1 MENIFNAADRAAL
14 QQRLS
19 RLQPT
24 SARQWG
30 KMNAAQM
37 LAHCAAA
44 MEMACGDRQK
54 KQAFIGKLV
63 TPFIRSTFLGPKP
76 LGRNSPTDPDL
87 VIAEERD
94 FSAESQRLSTLVD
107 RFCQAGPDAAGRQ
120 IHSFFGRFSGE
131 EWGRLTYKHLDHHL
145 RQFGV

>member
-1 MENIFNAADRAAL
+1 MENIFNATDRAAL
-14 QQRLS
+14 QQRVD

-24 SARQWG
+24 STRQWG
-30 KMNAAQM
+30 TMNAAQM
-37 LAHCAAA
+37 LAHCASAL
-44 MEMACGDRQK
+44 EMACGDRPG
-54 KQAFIGKLV
+54 KQVFLGKLV
-63 TPFIRSTFLGPKP
+63 TPFIRSAVLGPKP
-76 LGRNSPTDPDL
+76 LRRNTPTDPDL

-94 FSAESQRLSTLVD
+94 FDAERHRLSALVD

-145 RQFGV
+145 RQFGA

>member
-1 MENIFNAADRAAL
+1 MENMFNAADHAAL

-19 RLQPT
+19 RLQP
-24 SARQWG
+24 SSGRRWG

-54 KQAFIGKLV
+54 KQAFLGKLI
-63 TPFIRSTFLGPKP
+63 TPFIRSTVLGPKP

-87 VIAEERD
+87 LIADERE
-94 FSAESQRLSTLVD
+94 FAAERQRLSTLVD
-107 RFCQAGPDAAGRQ
+107 RF
-120 IHSFFGRFSGE
+120 
-131 EWGRLTYKHLDHHL
+131 
-145 RQFGV
+145 

>member
-1 MENIFNAADRAAL
+1 MENLFNPADRAAL

-19 RLQPT
+19 QLQPT

-54 KQAFIGKLV
+54 PQAFLGKLI
-63 TPFIRSTFLGPKP
+63 TPFIRSAVLGPKP

-87 VIAEERD
+87 RIAEERD
-94 FSAESQRLSTLVD
+94 FAAERQRLSTLVD

-131 EWGRLTYKHLDHHL
+131 EWGRLVFKHLDHHL
-145 RQFGV
+145 RQFGA

>member
-1 MENIFNAADRAAL
+1 MENMFNAGDRAVL

-19 RLQPT
+19 RLQPS

-30 KMNAAQM
+30 KMNAGQM

-44 MEMACGDRQK
+44 LEMACGDRQK

-63 TPFIRSTFLGPKP
+63 TPFIRSSFLGPKP

-87 VIAEERD
+87 LIADERD
-94 FSAESQRLSTLVD
+94 FAAERQRLSMLVD
-107 RFCQAGPDAAGRQ
+107 RFCQAGPDTAGRQ
-120 IHSFFGRFSGE
+120 IHSFFGRLSGE

>member
-1 MENIFNAADRAAL
+1 MENMFNAADRAAL
-14 QQRLS
+14 QHRLS
-19 RLQPT
+19 RLQP
-24 SARQWG
+24 SSRRQWG

-54 KQAFIGKLV
+54 KQAFLGKLI
-63 TPFIRSTFLGPKP
+63 TPFIRSTVLGPKP
-76 LGRNSPTDPDL
+76 LRRNSPTDPDL
-87 VIAEERD
+87 LIADERE
-94 FSAESQRLSTLVD
+94 FAAERQRLSTLVD

-120 IHSFFGRFSGE
+120 IHSFFGRFNGE
-131 EWGRLTYKHLDHHL
+131 EWGRLVYKHLDHHL

>member
-1 MENIFNAADRAAL
+1 MENMFNEEDRAAL
-14 QQRLS
+14 QQRLN
-19 RLQPT
+19 RLQPS

-30 KMNAAQM
+30 RMNAAQM

-44 MEMACGDRQK
+44 MEMACGDRQR
-54 KQAFIGKLV
+54 KQAFLGRLV
-63 TPFIRSTFLGPKP
+63 TPFIRSTVLGPKP

-94 FSAESQRLSTLVD
+94 FAAESRRLSALVD
-107 RFCQAGPDAAGRQ
+107 RFCQAGPEAAGRQ

>member
-1 MENIFNAADRAAL
+1 MENIFNATDRAAL
-14 QQRLS
+14 QQRVD

-30 KMNAAQM
+30 TMNAAQM
-37 LAHCAAA
+37 LAHCASAL
-44 MEMACGDRQK
+44 EMACGDRPG
-54 KQAFIGKLV
+54 KQVFLGKLL
-63 TPFIRSTFLGPKP
+63 TPFIRSTVLGPKP
-76 LGRNSPTDPDL
+76 LRRNSPTDPNL

-94 FSAESQRLSTLVD
+94 FDAERHRLSMLID

-131 EWGRLTYKHLDHHL
+131 QWGRLTYKHLDHHL

>member
-1 MENIFNAADRAAL
+1 MENMFNAADRAAL
-14 QQRLS
+14 EQRLS

-30 KMNAAQM
+30 TMNAAQM

-54 KQAFIGKLV
+54 KQTFLGKLV
-63 TPFIRSTFLGPKP
+63 TPFIRSTVLGPKP

-87 VIAEERD
+87 VIAEDRN
-94 FSAESQRLSTLVD
+94 FAAESQRLSTLVD
-107 RFCQAGPDAAGRQ
+107 RFCQVGPNAAGRQ
-120 IHSFFGRFSGE
+120 THSFFGRFSGE

>member
-1 MENIFNAADRAAL
+1 MENMFNAGDRAVL

-19 RLQPT
+19 RLQPS

-44 MEMACGDRQK
+44 LEMACGDRQK

-63 TPFIRSTFLGPKP
+63 TPFIRSSFLGPKP

-87 VIAEERD
+87 LIADERD
-94 FSAESQRLSTLVD
+94 FAAERQRLSMLVD
-107 RFCQAGPDAAGRQ
+107 RFCQAGPDTAGRQ
-120 IHSFFGRFSGE
+120 IHSFFGRLSGE